1 MSSGGFPV
9 LATDGITFAGQLA
22 RQYPVTSYVTYLEI
36 TSWHVHELV
45 ALLMVQSA
53 VLLQR
58 SSIHVTC
65 TIVIR
70 EVEIGTRQMMQGRWA
85 FDLISSYIG
94 FVLEETWKISI

>member
-1 MSSGGFPV
+1 
-9 LATDGITFAGQLA
+9 
-22 RQYPVTSYVTYLEI
+22 
-36 TSWHVHELV
+36 
-45 ALLMVQSA
+45 MVQSA

-58 SSIHVTC
+58 SSIHVTQC